1 MAIDPLQRAM
11 FRRPGLNIADV
22 TSGILNGIADQPPT
36 QVAGQRLQVASAAP
50 IVFGGAAVNP
60 LAGATNDELLN
71 EHTQL
76 KSLIQQ
82 AAAVPPGAER
92 GVYSQVPDLS
102 AQIVRLNMLEKE
114 LNSRNVSVEQPAVA
128 AEEIIPAPPPG
139 LAGGPPPPEGDP
151 PPPPEGGPPVDQ
163 EDVQSI
169 LTAGDEAAAA
179 AVANGQVD
187 PTEAE
192 RARAEAEALATRL
205 TQDVETEDD
214 FKQLLATIGPS
225 NIDYTQWKSQAKEL
239 LGIDKEEADVPEW
252 AAPMFMFGLKLMQG
266 PVTGKTEGRS
276 LVGGFLGDVGAAGA
290 EAFPLIA
297 VERERKRKQRA
308 DIATVT
314 MQLEGADASRKKL
327 IVDAWK
333 AKQTAALKLN
343 EAVAGAFDKLN
354 NRVMGLVPE
363 DQPEKK
369 IVGMF
374 AINSALAQLMDAG
387 VTNEQLLNPAV
398 QSLISTYAA
407 NQMGIT
413 KTPMKLSSQEWGG
426 VQYAWDPKALEAA
439 RSQFNK
445 DNPNNQIPTTVG
457 FLSRLVAQDPSVK
470 QYQSLLIGQRAV
482 NTESKTISRVN
493 ANGDTVEDEVLI
505 NVTKRNEWMAK
516 HPGADQAAII
526 AAQPTWRFITETRL
540 KSAPSFTE
548 RQFVAENGETIK
560 YYINDAA
567 FDAHQRSDKTLTMQ
581 KVLDNPGDYPKIIGG
596 TIVDYS
602 KLQPEMTT
610 IPVGYGDA
618 ANQKIMFNY
627 DKRGLAQAINNGTID
642 PSTGNYIQKI
652 INAGLGNYVGPPM
665 NIKANEMV
673 WTVGPDGSMVSATGQ
688 DAVGLVRGIAS
699 EKEAALWNK
708 RGSGLAQLHRLSY
721 HIHDF
726 VTGPDGKYVVSGGTD
741 VARFLESGARLI
753 SGLFKGGERTSAHL
767 NTLVNKGTVTVGGQT
782 ITSGLSSDGLGRMNE
797 ALNVLR
803 TGEGLMFGGVA
814 IDTDAKRGQ
823 VESMF
828 VNLAFALASARE
840 GGKLTD
846 NDVKNALMT
855 LGWNGRS
862 WTQTPERMIGTL
874 RGAVQEASNS
884 YVTDAIMVMTD
895 ENLAKHRTL
904 ITEGAGDV
912 AEQLLRR
919 IASASDPDTARIYAR
934 YQEYIQSGED
944 YRLSYHLN
952 EKYHGSPSGTD
963 EASPGTVEGQSSF
976 TYGGKT
982 INYTG
987 ESPLTEV
994 DQDRLLILNQ
1004 KGVERTPAGIMAFLD
1019 GISDEAEKAA
1029 YTELL
1034 RRLRDNS
1041 NFFPGVQQ

>member
-1 MAIDPLQRAM
+1 
-11 FRRPGLNIADV
+11 
-22 TSGILNGIADQPPT
+22 
-36 QVAGQRLQVASAAP
+36 
-50 IVFGGAAVNP
+50 VNP

-139 LAGGPPPPEGDP
+139 LAGGPPPPEGGP
-151 PPPPEGGPPVDQ
+151 LPPPEGGPSVDQ
-163 EDVQSI
+163 ADVKSI

-398 QSLISTYAA
+398 QSLISTNAA
-407 NQMGIT
+407 NKMGIT
-413 KTPMKLSSQEWGG
+413 KTPMKLSSQEWAG

-493 ANGDTVEDEVLI
+493 ANGDTV
-505 NVTKRNEWMAK
+505 
-516 HPGADQAAII
+516 
-526 AAQPTWRFITETRL
+526 
-540 KSAPSFTE
+540 
-548 RQFVAENGETIK
+548 
-560 YYINDAA
+560 
-567 FDAHQRSDKTLTMQ
+567 
-581 KVLDNPGDYPKIIGG
+581 
-596 TIVDYS
+596 
-602 KLQPEMTT
+602 
-610 IPVGYGDA
+610 
-618 ANQKIMFNY
+618 
-627 DKRGLAQAINNGTID
+627 
-642 PSTGNYIQKI
+642 
-652 INAGLGNYVGPPM
+652 
-665 NIKANEMV
+665 
-673 WTVGPDGSMVSATGQ
+673 
-688 DAVGLVRGIAS
+688 
-699 EKEAALWNK
+699 
-708 RGSGLAQLHRLSY
+708 
-721 HIHDF
+721 
-726 VTGPDGKYVVSGGTD
+726 
-741 VARFLESGARLI
+741 
-753 SGLFKGGERTSAHL
+753 
-767 NTLVNKGTVTVGGQT
+767 
-782 ITSGLSSDGLGRMNE
+782 
-797 ALNVLR
+797 
-803 TGEGLMFGGVA
+803 
-814 IDTDAKRGQ
+814 
-823 VESMF
+823 
-828 VNLAFALASARE
+828 
-840 GGKLTD
+840 
-846 NDVKNALMT
+846 
-855 LGWNGRS
+855 
-862 WTQTPERMIGTL
+862 
-874 RGAVQEASNS
+874 
-884 YVTDAIMVMTD
+884 
-895 ENLAKHRTL
+895 
-904 ITEGAGDV
+904 
-912 AEQLLRR
+912 
-919 IASASDPDTARIYAR
+919 
-934 YQEYIQSGED
+934 
-944 YRLSYHLN
+944 
-952 EKYHGSPSGTD
+952 
-963 EASPGTVEGQSSF
+963 
-976 TYGGKT
+976 
-982 INYTG
+982 
-987 ESPLTEV
+987 
-994 DQDRLLILNQ
+994 
-1004 KGVERTPAGIMAFLD
+1004 
-1019 GISDEAEKAA
+1019 
-1029 YTELL
+1029 
-1034 RRLRDNS
+1034 
-1041 NFFPGVQQ
+1041 